1 MASERDFPYDPAARV
16 EQLSGLEKLR
26 AVQDRGLA
34 ALMFD
39 LWFRVA
45 PDLPLAEEYDP
56 GTYGDEPDT
65 NQLHDP
71 TDSLADERDR
81 NNAALHFCWKEF
93 YRSMEDY
100 ERKHGRRLNQKQ
112 RAQHVWN
119 FAGLMERT
127 YGTAYPSSAWVER
140 RKDWESR
147 SSSNSKGGFGS

>member
-1 MASERDFPYDPAARV
+1 MASERDYPFDPKARV

-26 AVQDRGLA
+26 AVHDRGLA
-34 ALMFD
+34 ALVFD

-45 PDLPLAEEYDP
+45 PDQPLAEEYDP
-56 GTYGDEPDT
+56 GTYGDEPT
-65 NQLHDP
+65 GELHDP

-93 YRSMEDY
+93 YRNMEDY
-100 ERKHGRRLNQKQ
+100 ERKYGRRLNQRQ

-119 FAGLMERT
+119 FAEIMTRT
-127 YGTAYPSSAWVER
+127 YGAPYPLTAWVER

-147 SSSNSKGGFGS
+147 PTGRMAGGAS